1 MYEMDLF
8 DVSVRTS
15 WLLLIE
21 TNGLLVTNR
30 VIMQTAL

>member
-21 TNGLLVTNR
+21 TNGLLAKSCVT
-30 VIMQTAL
+30 VQAAL